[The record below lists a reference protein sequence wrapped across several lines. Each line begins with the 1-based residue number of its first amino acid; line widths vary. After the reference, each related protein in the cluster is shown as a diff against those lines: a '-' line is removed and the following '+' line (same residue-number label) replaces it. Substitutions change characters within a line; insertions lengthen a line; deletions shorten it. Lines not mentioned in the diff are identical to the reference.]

1 MALTKEHW
9 TFVDTYIQTMDY
21 AYAAEQMG
29 GVSKREAVTVGLNLL
44 ANKEIQEAIQ
54 KRRDEVVEVM
64 KSIPMNK
71 EQVLATMMFQYQQA
85 NKQGKTKEA
94 VDILGQIALAQ
105 GIDMKTIQAEP
116 IQLIINN
123 LDENKI

>member
-1 MALTKEHW
+1 MLTKEHW
-9 TFVDTYIQTMDY
+9 IFIDTYIQTMDY

-29 GVSKREAVTVGLNLL
+29 GISKKEAVTAGLNLL
-44 ANKEIQEAIQ
+44 ANKEIQEAI
-54 KRRDEVVEVM
+54 KLRRTELVDALNA
-64 KSIPMNK
+64 IPLSK

-94 VDILGQIALAQ
+94 VEILGQIAQAQ

-116 IQLIINN
+116 ITLIINN
-123 LDENKI
+123 LDKDKI

>member
-1 MALTKEHW
+1 MLTKEHW
-9 TFVDTYIQTMDY
+9 IFIDTYIQTMDY

-29 GVSKREAVTVGLNLL
+29 GISKKEAVTVGLNLL
-44 ANKEIQEAIQ
+44 GNSEIQDAIRL
-54 KRRDEVVEVM
+54 RRSELVDVM
-64 KSIPMNK
+64 KSIPMSK

-94 VDILGQIALAQ
+94 VDILSQIAQAQ

-116 IQLIINN
+116 ITLIINN
-123 LDENKI
+123 LDKDKI

>member
-1 MALTKEHW
+1 MLTKEHW
-9 TFVDTYIQTMDY
+9 IFIDTYIQTMDY

-29 GVSKREAVTVGLNLL
+29 GISKKEAVTVGLNLL
-44 ANKEIQEAIQ
+44 GNSEIQDAIRL
-54 KRRDEVVEVM
+54 RRSELVDVM
-64 KSIPMNK
+64 KSIPMSK

-94 VDILGQIALAQ
+94 VDILSQIAQAQ

-116 IQLIINN
+116 ITLIINN
-123 LDENKI
+123 LDEGKI

>member
-1 MALTKEHW
+1 MLTKEHW
-9 TFVDTYIQTMDY
+9 IFIDTYIQTMDY

-29 GVSKREAVTVGLNLL
+29 GISKKEAVTVGLNLL
-44 ANKEIQEAIQ
+44 GNSEIQDAI
-54 KRRDEVVEVM
+54 KLRRSELVDVM
-64 KSIPMNK
+64 KSIPMSK

-94 VDILGQIALAQ
+94 VDILSQIAQAQ

-116 IQLIINN
+116 ITLIINN

>member
-1 MALTKEHW
+1 MLTKEHRI
-9 TFVDTYIQTMDY
+9 FIDTYIQTMDY

-29 GVSKREAVTVGLNLL
+29 GISKKEAVTVGFDLIT
-44 ANKEIQEAIQ
+44 NKEIQDAIT
-54 KRRDEVVEVM
+54 KRRNELVQALNAM
-64 KSIPMNK
+64 PMNK

-85 NKQGKTKEA
+85 NKQGKSKEA
-94 VDILGQIALAQ
+94 IDILSQIAQAQ

-116 IQLIINN
+116 ITLIINN

>member
-1 MALTKEHW
+1 MTLTKEHW
-9 TFVDTYIQTMDY
+9 VFIDTYIQTMDY
-21 AYAAEQMG
+21 AYSAEQMG
-29 GVSKREAVTVGLNLL
+29 GISKKEAVTVGLNLL
-44 ANKEIQEAIQ
+44 ANKEIQEAI
-54 KRRDEVVEVM
+54 KLRRSELVDAM
-64 KSIPMNK
+64 KAIPMNK

-94 VDILGQIALAQ
+94 IDILSQIAQAQ

-116 IQLIINN
+116 VTLIINN

>member
-9 TFVDTYIQTMDY
+9 VFIDTYIQTMDY

-29 GVSKREAVTVGLNLL
+29 GISKKEAVTVGLNLL
-44 ANKEIQEAIQ
+44 SNKEIQDAIRL
-54 KRRDEVVEVM
+54 RRTELVDAM
-64 KSIPMNK
+64 NAIPMNK

-94 VDILGQIALAQ
+94 IDILSQIAQAQ

-116 IQLIINN
+116 ITLIINN
-123 LDENKI
+123 LDKDKI

>member
-9 TFVDTYIQTMDY
+9 VFIDTYIQTMDY

-29 GVSKREAVTVGLNLL
+29 GISKKEAVTAGLNLL
-44 ANKEIQEAIQ
+44 ANKEIQEGI
-54 KRRDEVVEVM
+54 KLRRMELIDAM
-64 KSIPMNK
+64 KAIPMNK
-71 EQVLATMMFQYQQA
+71 EQVIATMMFQYQQA

-94 VDILGQIALAQ
+94 VEILSQIAQAQ
-105 GIDMKTIQAEP
+105 GIDMKSIQVEP

-123 LDENKI
+123 LDKDKI